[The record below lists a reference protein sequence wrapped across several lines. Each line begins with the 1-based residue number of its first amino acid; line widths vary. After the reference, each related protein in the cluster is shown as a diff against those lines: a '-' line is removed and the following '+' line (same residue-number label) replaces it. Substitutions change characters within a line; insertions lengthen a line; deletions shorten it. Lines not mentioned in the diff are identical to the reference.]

1 MAIEV
6 ERIQSESLHEMN
18 KGHYLNLF
26 GKQHTMKIGFI
37 VNDNPQKTKIFKAI
51 QLILNTKY
59 KVKKVSVT
67 TSFDQHRIIDG
78 DHPAYRITE
87 GMHILPLKNPRDY
100 DDLRGHWSYIEIEIE
115 SIDNSKIDLFAVNTF
130 LRLSII

>member
-6 ERIQSESLHEMN
+6 ERIQSESLHELN

-37 VNDNPQKTKIFKAI
+37 VNDNPQKVKIFKSI

-59 KVKKVSVT
+59 KVKNVGVE
-67 TSFDQHRIIDG
+67 TSFDQTRNIDG
-78 DHPAYRITE
+78 RHPAYRITE
-87 GMHILPLKNPRDY
+87 GMHVVPLKNPRDF
-100 DDLRGHWSYIEIEIE
+100 DDLRGNWAYIEIEIE
-115 SIDNSKIDLFAVNTF
+115 SIDNSKVDLFAVNTF
-130 LRLSII
+130 LRLSTI